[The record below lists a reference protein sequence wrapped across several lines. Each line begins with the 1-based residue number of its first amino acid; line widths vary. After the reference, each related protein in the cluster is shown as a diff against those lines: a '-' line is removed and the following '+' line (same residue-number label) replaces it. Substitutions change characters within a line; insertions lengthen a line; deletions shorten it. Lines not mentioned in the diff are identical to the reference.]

1 MFKKEKSI
9 DVLKV
14 IGFFKINSLYIQ
26 MLKIFCLRY
35 KKDTKIKVQIFQ
47 IEK

>member
-9 DVLKV
+9 DILKV
-14 IGFFKINSLYIQ
+14 IGFFKINLLYIQ

-35 KKDTKIKVQIFQ
+35 KKDTKNKSPNVS